1 MKELIENRCAEKVD
15 LLTILQ
21 NSISKQ
27 VKIAKL
33 AFLVTTNKRV
43 LFKKIIKSF
52 KKNQLYQ
59 N

>member
-27 VKIAKL
+27 VQITKL